1 MEDGAV
7 EDLAG
12 VLVLKG
18 VQPGANT
25 FSGQPNEYVLLRD
38 FVRSKNLTITLTD
51 RRAERSS

>member
-38 FVRSKNLTITLTD
+38 FVRSKYLSITLTD
-51 RRAERSS
+51 RRAV